1 MKQEKNDQENP
12 KFAPAMEDDD
22 LEESATPEEIEKGE
36 YTEVTKL
43 YLDRI

>member
-1 MKQEKNDQENP
+1 MRQDKNDQENP
-12 KFAPAMEDDD
+12 KFAPAMEDDY

-43 YLDRI
+43 YIDRI